1 LYFKDYHPLRS
12 SLKEY
17 ISRVRYHDPY
27 QLGIENCSDAKQEY
41 AVPLEL
47 IDIVELV
54 ARPIS

>member
-1 LYFKDYHPLRS
+1 MRS